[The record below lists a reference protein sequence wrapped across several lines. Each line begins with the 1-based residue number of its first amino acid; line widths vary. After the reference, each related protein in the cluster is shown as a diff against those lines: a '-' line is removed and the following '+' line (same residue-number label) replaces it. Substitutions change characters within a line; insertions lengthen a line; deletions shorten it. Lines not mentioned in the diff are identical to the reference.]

1 MSRIFYTANG
11 LNLNIDNIDNI
22 DNFENTTPKKA
33 VKKVKRYPLL
43 ESDDEELSESLDSAT
58 DAEFEEQQY

>member
-1 MSRIFYTANG
+1 MSRSHKTSSKKCERTKQIK
-11 LNLNIDNIDNI
+11 
-22 DNFENTTPKKA
+22 KKA